1 MCDECG
7 FVQMVGTNQL
17 TCDLEEE
24 VEVTSEDNEQ
34 VENQEILGLLKEEY
48 NEWWFKKDFLSG
60 ID

>member
-1 MCDECG
+1 MDHYFYMCDECG

-48 NEWWFKKDFLSG
+48 NEW
-60 ID
+60 